1 MRHKLLNV
9 LLGKTHGVMGTAAIT
24 SHPTTVA
31 AVLWREQAKSRP
43 TARAPLADCVI
54 RGREPRIELP
64 MLTGAVVICDTARV
78 VGEVPL
84 ARRSAFETLA
94 LAISKN

>member
-9 LLGKTHGVMGTAAIT
+9 LFGKTHGVMGTAAIT
-24 SHPTTVA
+24 SQPTTFA
-31 AVLWREQAKSRP
+31 AVLCKEQAKSRP
-43 TARAPLADCVI
+43 TARAPSADCTI

-64 MLTGAVVICDTARV
+64 ILTGAVVICDTARE
-78 VGEVPL
+78 GAEVRP

-94 LAISKN
+94 LTISKN